1 MNARWLLLGFAL
13 LIPGHLPAA
22 DVYKWIDEEGAVHYG
37 AQPPLGAETTRMKV
51 SSGGGSH
58 VNGAADSEEATSDGE
73 DDAAQSPADGDQQ
86 SAAAEPPETDPEQAA
101 KICADARRNLQ
112 IMETHGRVRER
123 DGEGNVVVL
132 TDEQKQARINEAN
145 ELVEA
150 YCK

>member
-1 MNARWLLLGFAL
+1 MNARYLLLGLAL
-13 LIPGHLPAA
+13 LIPGHLVAS
-22 DVYKWIDEEGAVHYG
+22 DVYKWIDEDGAVHYG
-37 AQPPLGAETTRMKV
+37 AQPPLGANTTRMKV
-51 SSGGGSH
+51 SSGGGSRASTADAEQ
-58 VNGAADSEEATSDGE
+58 GASDE
-73 DDAAQSPADGDQQ
+73 DDSAQSSAEGDQQ
-86 SAAAEPPETDPEQAA
+86 SAAAEQPETDPEQAA

-132 TDEQKQARINEAN
+132 TDEQKQARIDKAN